1 MKLFKNYKKLYL
13 LAKSNQDQ
21 LIRQCSK
28 IGAENVEYQK
38 QIKMYK
44 ERCARLTCDLE
55 DVDNL
60 LKVETQKLTSAKKEI
75 ANLKRKNTI
84 LNKEIKK
91 NEEEIDDGSS
101 SSNNDNNNDRM

>member
-13 LAKSNQDQ
+13 NELENRKRLINQ
-21 LIRQCSK
+21 ISK

-75 ANLKRKNTI
+75 ANLKRKNTM
-84 LNKEIKK
+84 LNKLTVEINGKK
-91 NEEEIDDGSS
+91 ILEKVVNDGE
-101 SSNNDNNNDRM
+101 

>member
-1 MKLFKNYKKLYL
+1 MKLFKNYKKLYET
-13 LAKSNQDQ
+13 AKANQNK
-21 LIRQCSK
+21 LIEQCSK

-44 ERCARLTCDLE
+44 ERCARLTIDLE

-60 LKVETQKLTSAKKEI
+60 LKVETQKNVALKKEV

-84 LNKEIKK
+84 LGKELNKDGG
-91 NEEEIDDGSS
+91 EE
-101 SSNNDNNNDRM
+101 

>member
-1 MKLFKNYKKLYL
+1 MKLFKNYKKLYET
-13 LAKSNQDQ
+13 AKANQNK
-21 LIRQCSK
+21 LIEQCSK

-60 LKVETQKLTSAKKEI
+60 LKVETQRLTSAKKEI

-84 LNKEIKK
+84 LNKELNK
-91 NEEEIDDGSS
+91 DGE
-101 SSNNDNNNDRM
+101 

>member
-1 MKLFKNYKKLYL
+1 MEIYRGEIKMKIFKNYKKLYET
-13 LAKSNQDQ
+13 AKANQNK
-21 LIRQCSK
+21 LIEQCSK

-75 ANLKRKNTI
+75 ANLKRKNTM
-84 LNKEIKK
+84 LNKELNK
-91 NEEEIDDGSS
+91 DGE
-101 SSNNDNNNDRM
+101 

>member
-60 LKVETQKLTSAKKEI
+60 LKVETQKNVALKKEV

-84 LNKEIKK
+84 LNKELNKDGG
-91 NEEEIDDGSS
+91 EE
-101 SSNNDNNNDRM
+101 